1 MLGVVGDDAAAD
13 AVRERA
19 DEVAVGDAAAVA
31 ASSPSAVVAV
41 GEPALLALVRERVA
55 APVLAVDAGPG
66 VPSVARDD
74 LAAAVESLDAGE
86 WTARDR
92 RLLSVEV
99 DDRGLPA
106 LADAML
112 VTIGPADI
120 SEYGVEAGGESTR
133 FRADGVVVASPAG
146 SHGYAASAGGPLVAP
161 GTGAV
166 AVVPVAPFTVDHRHW
181 VLDPPVTL
189 SVERDESAVSLLV
202 DDRDRGALPR
212 DAEVTVDWGGSVTF
226 AVTGETGDA
235 ATLQ

>member
-19 DEVAVGDAAAVA
+19 DEVAVGDAAAVVEA
-31 ASSPSAVVAV
+31 APSAVVAV
-41 GEPALLALVRERVA
+41 GEPALLALVRERVD

-74 LAAAVESLDAGE
+74 LAAAVERLDAGD
-86 WTARDR
+86 WTPTNR
-92 RLLSVEV
+92 RLLSVEAG
-99 DDRGLPA
+99 DRDLPA

-112 VTIGPADI
+112 VTTGPADI
-120 SEYGVEAGGESTR
+120 SEYGVAAAGDATR
-133 FRADGVVVASPAG
+133 FRADGVAVASPAG

-166 AVVPVAPFTVDHRHW
+166 AVVPVAPFTVDRRHW

-202 DDRDRGALPR
+202 DDRDLGALPR
-212 DAEVTVDWGGSVTF
+212 DTEVTVDRGDTVTF
-226 AVTGETGDA
+226 AVTGETRDA